1 MVVVI
6 GSHYTK
12 QATVLLYKV
21 NFSEVSMTST
31 ERREARYQ
39 RRKQKRLDSKNRQR
53 KDYDDFDK
61 VFTYDHLY
69 SAYKMCRKNVRWKA
83 STQRYIANAPLNVY
97 SAYTELHNGTF
108 KSDGF
113 FEFNLYERGKARHIR
128 SVSINERVVQRCLC
142 DFSLVP
148 MMRRTFIYDNGASMT
163 NKGYSFAVKRIDRH
177 IRWHYRHYG
186 NDGYVLLFDFS
197 SYFDSISHELLE
209 KIIRKEYTDE
219 RLINL
224 LMHFIKMF
232 GDVGLGL
239 GSQIS
244 QILALAAAN
253 ELDHYIKEAL
263 GIRCYGRYMD
273 DGYLIH
279 HDKEYLKSCLIKIQ
293 HKCEELGLKLNLKKT
308 RITPLRRDF
317 QWLKIMFRLTE
328 SGYIVKRIW
337 HKSVVRMRRKMKKLK
352 RKLDAG
358 TLEMS
363 DIRASYESWKSH
375 TIGLDAYR
383 TLYSMDKLY
392 HSLFGNEV
400 TG

>member
-1 MVVVI
+1 
-6 GSHYTK
+6 
-12 QATVLLYKV
+12 
-21 NFSEVSMTST
+21 MTSE

-39 RRKQKRLDSKNRQR
+39 RRNQKRLESKNRQR
-53 KDYDDFDK
+53 KPYDDFDK
-61 VFTYDHLY
+61 VFSYENLF
-69 SAYKMCRKNVRWKA
+69 SAYRMCRKNVRWKS

-97 SAYTELHNGTF
+97 KTYTELHNGTF

-113 FEFNLYERGKARHIR
+113 YEFDLFERGKARHIQ
-128 SVSINERVVQRCLC
+128 SVSIQERVVQRCLC

-148 MMRRTFIYDNGASMT
+148 MMRRTFIYDNGASLT
-163 NKGYSFAVKRIDRH
+163 NKGYTFAVKRIKRH

-186 NDGYVLLFDFS
+186 NQGYVLLFDFS

-219 RLINL
+219 RIIDL
-224 LMHFIKMF
+224 LLHFIKMF
-232 GDVGLGL
+232 GDKGLGL

-244 QILALAAAN
+244 QVLALAAAN
-253 ELDHYIKEAL
+253 ELDHFIKEDL
-263 GIRCYGRYMD
+263 GIYCYGRYMD

-279 HDKEYLKSCLIKIQ
+279 HDKAYLQKCMREIYQ
-293 HKCEELGLKLNLKKT
+293 KCEKLGLKLNIKKT
-308 RITPLRRDF
+308 RIVPIRRDF

-352 RKLDAG
+352 RKMEAG
-358 TLEMS
+358 SLELS
-363 DIRASYESWKSH
+363 DIRASYGAWKSH
-375 TIGLDAYR
+375 AKGLDAYR
-383 TLYSMDKLY
+383 TMRSMDELY
-392 HSLFGNEV
+392 DSLFGNEV

>member
-1 MVVVI
+1 
-6 GSHYTK
+6 
-12 QATVLLYKV
+12 
-21 NFSEVSMTST
+21 MTSE

-39 RRKQKRLDSKNRQR
+39 RRKQKRLESKDRQR
-53 KDYDDFDK
+53 KPYDDFET
-61 VFTYDHLY
+61 VFSYENLF
-69 SAYKMCRKNVRWKA
+69 SAYRMCRKNVRWKS

-97 SAYTELHNGTF
+97 TTYTKLHNGTF
-108 KSDGF
+108 ESDGF
-113 FEFNLYERGKARHIR
+113 YEFDLFERGKARHIR
-128 SVSINERVVQRCLC
+128 SVSIQERVVQRCLC

-148 MMRRTFIYDNGASMT
+148 MMRRTFIYDNGASLT
-163 NKGYSFAVKRIDRH
+163 YKGYAFAVRRIDRH

-186 NDGYVLLFDFS
+186 NNGYVLLFDFS

-219 RLINL
+219 RLIDL

-232 GDVGLGL
+232 GDEGLGL

-244 QILALAAAN
+244 QVLALAAAN
-253 ELDHYIKEAL
+253 GLDHFIKEDL
-263 GIRCYGRYMD
+263 GIKCYGRYMD

-279 HDKEYLKSCLIKIQ
+279 HDKAYLQECMERIYQ
-293 HKCEELGLKLNLKKT
+293 KCKELGLKLNIKKT
-308 RITPLRRDF
+308 RIVPIRRDF

-352 RKLDAG
+352 RKMEAG
-358 TLEMS
+358 LLEQS

-375 TIGLDAYR
+375 TKGLDVYK
-383 TLYSMDKLY
+383 TMQSMDELY
-392 HSLFGNEV
+392 NSLFGNEV

>member
-1 MVVVI
+1 
-6 GSHYTK
+6 
-12 QATVLLYKV
+12 
-21 NFSEVSMTST
+21 MTSE

-39 RRKQKRLDSKNRQR
+39 RRKQKRLESKDRQR
-53 KDYDDFDK
+53 KPYDDFEK
-61 VFTYDHLY
+61 VFSYDNLFH
-69 SAYKMCRKNVRWKA
+69 AYRMCRKNVRWKS

-97 SAYTELHNGTF
+97 TTYTKLHNGTF
-108 KSDGF
+108 ESDGF
-113 FEFNLYERGKARHIR
+113 YEFDLFERGKARHIR
-128 SVSINERVVQRCLC
+128 SVSIQERVVQRCLC

-148 MMRRTFIYDNGASMT
+148 MMRRTFIYDNGASLT
-163 NKGYSFAVKRIDRH
+163 YKGYAFAVRRIDRH

-186 NDGYVLLFDFS
+186 NSGYVLLFDFS

-219 RLINL
+219 RLIDL

-232 GDVGLGL
+232 GDEGLGL

-244 QILALAAAN
+244 QVLALAAAN
-253 ELDHYIKEAL
+253 ELDHFIKEDL
-263 GIRCYGRYMD
+263 GIKCYGRYMD

-279 HDKEYLKSCLIKIQ
+279 HDKVYLQECMERIHQ
-293 HKCEELGLKLNLKKT
+293 KCKELGLKLNIKKT
-308 RITPLRRDF
+308 RIVPIRRDF

-352 RKLDAG
+352 RKMEAG
-358 TLEMS
+358 LLEQS

-375 TIGLDAYR
+375 TKGLDVYKTMR
-383 TLYSMDKLY
+383 SMDELY
-392 HSLFGNEV
+392 NSLFGNEV

>member
-1 MVVVI
+1 
-6 GSHYTK
+6 
-12 QATVLLYKV
+12 
-21 NFSEVSMTST
+21 MTSE

-39 RRKQKRLDSKNRQR
+39 RRKQKRLESKDRQR
-53 KDYDDFDK
+53 KPYDDFEK
-61 VFTYDHLY
+61 VFSYDNLFH
-69 SAYKMCRKNVRWKA
+69 AYRMCRKNVRWKS

-97 SAYTELHNGTF
+97 TAYTKLHNGTF
-108 KSDGF
+108 ESDGF
-113 FEFNLYERGKARHIR
+113 YEFDLFERGKARHIR
-128 SVSINERVVQRCLC
+128 SVSIQERVVQRCLC

-148 MMRRTFIYDNGASMT
+148 MMRRTFIYDNGASLT
-163 NKGYSFAVKRIDRH
+163 YKGYAFAVRRIDRH

-186 NDGYVLLFDFS
+186 NNGYVLLFDFS

-219 RLINL
+219 RLIDL

-232 GDVGLGL
+232 GDEGLGL

-244 QILALAAAN
+244 QVLALAAAN
-253 ELDHYIKEAL
+253 ELDHFIKEDL
-263 GIRCYGRYMD
+263 GIKCYGRYMD

-279 HDKEYLKSCLIKIQ
+279 HDKAYLQECMKRIHQ
-293 HKCEELGLKLNLKKT
+293 KCNELGLKLNIKKT
-308 RITPLRRDF
+308 RIVPIRRDF

-352 RKLDAG
+352 RKMDAG
-358 TLEMS
+358 LLEQS

-375 TIGLDAYR
+375 TIGLDVYHTMR
-383 TLYSMDKLY
+383 SMDELY
-392 HSLFGNEV
+392 NSLFGNEV

>member
-1 MVVVI
+1 
-6 GSHYTK
+6 
-12 QATVLLYKV
+12 
-21 NFSEVSMTST
+21 MTSE

-39 RRKQKRLDSKNRQR
+39 RRKQKRLESKDRQR
-53 KDYDDFDK
+53 KPYDDFEK
-61 VFTYDHLY
+61 VFSYDNLFH
-69 SAYKMCRKNVRWKA
+69 AYRMCRKNVRWKS

-97 SAYTELHNGTF
+97 TAYTKLHNGTF
-108 KSDGF
+108 ESDGF
-113 FEFNLYERGKARHIR
+113 YEFDLFERGKARHIR
-128 SVSINERVVQRCLC
+128 SVSIQERVVQRCLC

-148 MMRRTFIYDNGASMT
+148 MMRRTFIYDNGASLT
-163 NKGYSFAVKRIDRH
+163 YKGYAFAVRRIDRH

-186 NDGYVLLFDFS
+186 NNGYVLLFDFS

-219 RLINL
+219 RLIDL

-232 GDVGLGL
+232 GDEGLGL

-244 QILALAAAN
+244 QVLALAAAN
-253 ELDHYIKEAL
+253 ELDHFIKEDL
-263 GIRCYGRYMD
+263 GIKCYGRYMD

-279 HDKEYLKSCLIKIQ
+279 HDKAYLQECMEKIHQ
-293 HKCEELGLKLNLKKT
+293 KCKELGLKLNIKKT
-308 RITPLRRDF
+308 RIVPIRRDF

-352 RKLDAG
+352 RKMEAG
-358 TLEMS
+358 LLEQS

-375 TIGLDAYR
+375 TKGLDVYKTMR
-383 TLYSMDKLY
+383 SMDELY
-392 HSLFGNEV
+392 NSLFGNEV

>member
-1 MVVVI
+1 
-6 GSHYTK
+6 
-12 QATVLLYKV
+12 
-21 NFSEVSMTST
+21 MTSE

-39 RRKQKRLDSKNRQR
+39 RRKQKRLESKDRQR
-53 KDYDDFDK
+53 KPYDDFEK
-61 VFTYDHLY
+61 VFSYDNLFH
-69 SAYKMCRKNVRWKA
+69 AYRMCRKNVRWKS

-97 SAYTELHNGTF
+97 TAYTKLHNGTF
-108 KSDGF
+108 ESDGF
-113 FEFNLYERGKARHIR
+113 YEFDLFERGKARHIR
-128 SVSINERVVQRCLC
+128 SVSIQERVVQRCLC

-148 MMRRTFIYDNGASMT
+148 MMRRTFIYDNGASLT
-163 NKGYSFAVKRIDRH
+163 YKGYAFAVRRIDRH

-186 NDGYVLLFDFS
+186 NNGYVLLFDFS

-219 RLINL
+219 RLIDL

-232 GDVGLGL
+232 GDEGLGL

-244 QILALAAAN
+244 QVLALAAAN
-253 ELDHYIKEAL
+253 ELDHFIKEDL
-263 GIRCYGRYMD
+263 GIKCYGRYMD

-279 HDKEYLKSCLIKIQ
+279 HDKAYLQECMKRIHQ
-293 HKCEELGLKLNLKKT
+293 KCNELGLKLNIKKT
-308 RITPLRRDF
+308 RIVPIRRDF

-352 RKLDAG
+352 RKMAAG
-358 TLEMS
+358 LLEQS

-375 TIGLDAYR
+375 TIGLDVYHTMR
-383 TLYSMDKLY
+383 SMDELY
-392 HSLFGNEV
+392 NSLFGNEV

>member
-1 MVVVI
+1 
-6 GSHYTK
+6 
-12 QATVLLYKV
+12 
-21 NFSEVSMTST
+21 MTSE

-39 RRKQKRLDSKNRQR
+39 RRKQKRLESKDRQR
-53 KDYDDFDK
+53 KPYDDFEK
-61 VFTYDHLY
+61 VFSYDNLFHSY
-69 SAYKMCRKNVRWKA
+69 RMCRKNVRWKS

-97 SAYTELHNGTF
+97 TTYTKLHNGTF
-108 KSDGF
+108 ESDGF
-113 FEFNLYERGKARHIR
+113 YEFDLFERGKARHIR
-128 SVSINERVVQRCLC
+128 SVSIQERVVQRCLC

-148 MMRRTFIYDNGASMT
+148 MMRRTFIYDNGASLT
-163 NKGYSFAVKRIDRH
+163 YKGYAFAVRRIDRH

-186 NDGYVLLFDFS
+186 NNGYVLLFDFS

-219 RLINL
+219 RLIDL

-232 GDVGLGL
+232 GDEGLGL

-244 QILALAAAN
+244 QVLALAAAN
-253 ELDHYIKEAL
+253 ELDHFIKEDL
-263 GIRCYGRYMD
+263 GIKCYGRYMD

-279 HDKEYLKSCLIKIQ
+279 HDKVYLQECMERIHQ
-293 HKCEELGLKLNLKKT
+293 KCKELGLKLNIKKT
-308 RITPLRRDF
+308 RIVPIRRDF

-352 RKLDAG
+352 RKMEAG
-358 TLEMS
+358 LLEQS

-375 TIGLDAYR
+375 TKGLDVYKTMR
-383 TLYSMDKLY
+383 SMDELY
-392 HSLFGNEV
+392 NSLFGNEV

>member
-1 MVVVI
+1 
-6 GSHYTK
+6 
-12 QATVLLYKV
+12 
-21 NFSEVSMTST
+21 MTSE

-39 RRKQKRLDSKNRQR
+39 RRKQKRLESKDRQR
-53 KDYDDFDK
+53 KPYDDFEK
-61 VFTYDHLY
+61 VFSYDNLFR
-69 SAYKMCRKNVRWKA
+69 AYRMCRKNVRWKS

-97 SAYTELHNGTF
+97 TAYTKLHNGTF
-108 KSDGF
+108 ESDGF
-113 FEFNLYERGKARHIR
+113 YEFDLFERGKARHIR
-128 SVSINERVVQRCLC
+128 SVSIQERVVQRCLC

-148 MMRRTFIYDNGASMT
+148 MMRRTFIYDNGASLT
-163 NKGYSFAVKRIDRH
+163 YKGYAFAVRRIDRH

-186 NDGYVLLFDFS
+186 NNGYVLLFDFS

-219 RLINL
+219 RLIDL

-232 GDVGLGL
+232 GDEGLGL

-244 QILALAAAN
+244 QVLALAAAN
-253 ELDHYIKEAL
+253 ELDHFIKEDL
-263 GIRCYGRYMD
+263 GIKCYGRYMD

-279 HDKEYLKSCLIKIQ
+279 HDKAYLQECMKRIHQ
-293 HKCEELGLKLNLKKT
+293 KCNELGLKLNIKKT
-308 RITPLRRDF
+308 RIVPIRRDF

-352 RKLDAG
+352 RKMDAG
-358 TLEMS
+358 LLEQS

-375 TIGLDAYR
+375 TIGLDVYHTMR
-383 TLYSMDKLY
+383 SMDELY
-392 HSLFGNEV
+392 NSLFGNEV

>member
-1 MVVVI
+1 
-6 GSHYTK
+6 
-12 QATVLLYKV
+12 
-21 NFSEVSMTST
+21 MTSE

-39 RRKQKRLDSKNRQR
+39 RRKQKRLESKDRQR
-53 KDYDDFDK
+53 KPYDDFEK
-61 VFTYDHLY
+61 VFSYDNLFH
-69 SAYKMCRKNVRWKA
+69 AYRMCRKNVRWKS

-97 SAYTELHNGTF
+97 TTYTKLHNGTF
-108 KSDGF
+108 ESDGF
-113 FEFNLYERGKARHIR
+113 YEFDLFERGKARHIR
-128 SVSINERVVQRCLC
+128 SVSIQERVVQRCLC

-148 MMRRTFIYDNGASMT
+148 MMRRTFIYDNGASLT
-163 NKGYSFAVKRIDRH
+163 YKGYAFAVRRIDRH

-186 NDGYVLLFDFS
+186 NNGYVLLFDFS

-219 RLINL
+219 RLIDL

-232 GDVGLGL
+232 GDEGLGL

-244 QILALAAAN
+244 QVLALAAAN
-253 ELDHYIKEAL
+253 ELDHFIKEDL
-263 GIRCYGRYMD
+263 GIKCYGRYMD

-279 HDKEYLKSCLIKIQ
+279 HDKVYLQECMERIHQ
-293 HKCEELGLKLNLKKT
+293 KCKELGLKLNIKKT
-308 RITPLRRDF
+308 RIVPIRRDF

-352 RKLDAG
+352 RKMDAG
-358 TLEMS
+358 LLEQS

-375 TIGLDAYR
+375 TIGLDVYHTMR
-383 TLYSMDKLY
+383 SMDELY
-392 HSLFGNEV
+392 NSLFGNEV

>member
-1 MVVVI
+1 
-6 GSHYTK
+6 
-12 QATVLLYKV
+12 
-21 NFSEVSMTST
+21 MTSE

-39 RRKQKRLDSKNRQR
+39 RRKQKRLESKDRQR
-53 KDYDDFDK
+53 KPYDDFEK
-61 VFTYDHLY
+61 VFSYDNLFHSY
-69 SAYKMCRKNVRWKA
+69 RMCRKNVRWKS

-97 SAYTELHNGTF
+97 TTYTKLHNGTF
-108 KSDGF
+108 ESDGF
-113 FEFNLYERGKARHIR
+113 YEFDLFERGKARHIR
-128 SVSINERVVQRCLC
+128 SVSIQERVVQRCLC

-148 MMRRTFIYDNGASMT
+148 MMRRTFIYDNGASLT
-163 NKGYSFAVKRIDRH
+163 YKGYAFAVRRIDRH

-186 NDGYVLLFDFS
+186 NNGYVLLFDFS

-219 RLINL
+219 RLIDL

-232 GDVGLGL
+232 GDEGLGL

-244 QILALAAAN
+244 QVLALAAAN
-253 ELDHYIKEAL
+253 ELDHFIKEDL
-263 GIRCYGRYMD
+263 GIKCYGRYMD

-279 HDKEYLKSCLIKIQ
+279 HDKAYLQECMKRIHQ
-293 HKCEELGLKLNLKKT
+293 KCNELGLKLNIKKT
-308 RITPLRRDF
+308 RIVPIRRDF

-352 RKLDAG
+352 RKMDAG
-358 TLEMS
+358 LLEQS

-375 TIGLDAYR
+375 TIGLDVYHTMR
-383 TLYSMDKLY
+383 SMDELY
-392 HSLFGNEV
+392 NSLFGNEV